1 MNDEII
7 LIKTFN
13 ISHPSSKEEIS
24 IQFNN
29 GQSSSMNFLSSSRK
43 KMELSIILILYLA
56 QFGSDPRLSIHRFF
70 VFIVLIL
77 SSVMAWPISCSRNF
91 DMMKMMKLFWSKHL
105 IYLTH
110 QFNSIMVKAR
120 QWISWAHH
128 GKRWNYP
135 SSLSCILHSSAV
147 TLGFPFM
154 VFFIVLILSSMMAW
168 PISCSRWI
176 TLTSHS

>member
-1 MNDEII
+1 MSGINDVFDASYIVNFDMMNDEII

-43 KMELSIILILYLA
+43 KMELSIILILDLV

-77 SSVMAWPISCSRNF
+77 SSVMA
-91 DMMKMMKLFWSKHL
+91 
-105 IYLTH
+105 
-110 QFNSIMVKAR
+110 
-120 QWISWAHH
+120 
-128 GKRWNYP
+128 
-135 SSLSCILHSSAV
+135 
-147 TLGFPFM
+147 
-154 VFFIVLILSSMMAW
+154 
-168 PISCSRWI
+168 
-176 TLTSHS
+176 

>member
-1 MNDEII
+1 
-7 LIKTFN
+7 
-13 ISHPSSKEEIS
+13 
-24 IQFNN
+24 
-29 GQSSSMNFLSSSRK
+29 
-43 KMELSIILILYLA
+43 
-56 QFGSDPRLSIHRFF
+56 
-70 VFIVLIL
+70 
-77 SSVMAWPISCSRNF
+77 VMAWPISCSRNF

-110 QFNSIMVKAR
+110 HPRRKYQFNSIMVKAR

-168 PISCSRWI
+168 PISCSHWI